1 MDKSAGLAVIHIR
14 TFLLPPRAKSSTA
27 QPCDRTAAPPNNRL
41 AAQQHLRLLR
51 PEVSERLSGEA
62 EGVPFVH
69 GEGTEGAVEVD
80 GGLIPLQDA
89 PLDT

>member
-1 MDKSAGLAVIHIR
+1 MDKSPSLAVIHIR
-14 TFLLPPRAKSSTA
+14 TFLLPHYPANAA
-27 QPCDRTAAPPNNRL
+27 QLNLHT